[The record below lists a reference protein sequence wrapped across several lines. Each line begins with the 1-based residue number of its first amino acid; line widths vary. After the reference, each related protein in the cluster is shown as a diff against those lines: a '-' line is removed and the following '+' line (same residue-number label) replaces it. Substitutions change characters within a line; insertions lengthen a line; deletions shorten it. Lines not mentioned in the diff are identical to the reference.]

1 MAARL
6 APAAVGLIVLVSAAG
21 AASATVTEYT
31 DQTDFNAAASGS
43 THFNFDGLTPPG
55 TVTLG
60 DATVGGV
67 SFSGSSAN
75 FPVIFGSGNPF
86 YGGRSFFS
94 SLSATPGED
103 AAEILCTLSGSTAL
117 GFIYGDF
124 IDGGGLPFTVT
135 LSSGESFTLTTPLNP
150 GSDTGFVGFVS
161 DTPITSVTFSND
173 GVGFDLLQV
182 DNSSTRAVG
191 APEPAPLALM
201 AMGLLCLAVL
211 ARHRMAEVERAIRVP
226 RRAARR

>member
-21 AASATVTEYT
+21 AASAAVTEYT
-31 DQTDFNAAASGS
+31 DHTDFSAATSGS

-55 TVTLG
+55 TVSLG
-60 DATVGGV
+60 DVTVGGF
-67 SFSGSSAN
+67 SFSSSSGN
-75 FPVIFGSGNPF
+75 FPIVVGSGTPF
-86 YGGRSFFS
+86 YGGSSFFS
-94 SLSATPGED
+94 SLSATPGVD
-103 AAEILCTLSGSTAL
+103 AAEVLCTLSGSTAL
-117 GFIYGDF
+117 GFIYGDVL
-124 IDGGGLPFTVT
+124 DGGGLPFTVT

-182 DNSSTRAVG
+182 DNASPRAVG
-191 APEPAPLALM
+191 APEPATFALM

-211 ARHRMAEVERAIRVP
+211 ARRRMGEVERAIRVL